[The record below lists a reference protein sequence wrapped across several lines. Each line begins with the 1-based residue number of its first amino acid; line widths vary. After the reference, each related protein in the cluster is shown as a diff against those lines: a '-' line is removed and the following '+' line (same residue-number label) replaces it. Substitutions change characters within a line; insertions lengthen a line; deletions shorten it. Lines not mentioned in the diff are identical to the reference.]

1 MFVVGAK
8 TFSVTCLHESL
19 IAMHDGS
26 SLEASQLRI
35 VASGSCS
42 DYEPRPY
49 KWKFSFNR
57 WGMEMGQAD
66 PKSLV
71 PVYVTGLAE

>member
-26 SLEASQLRI
+26 SLEASQLRV

-42 DYEPRPY
+42 DYEPHPY
-49 KWKFSFNR
+49 QLRFSVNR
-57 WGMEMGQAD
+57 WLVEMGQTD

-71 PVYVTGLAE
+71 PVYITGLA

>member
-1 MFVVGAK
+1 MFVMGAK

-26 SLEASQLRI
+26 SLGASQLRV

-42 DYEPRPY
+42 DYEPRP
-49 KWKFSFNR
+49 
-57 WGMEMGQAD
+57 
-66 PKSLV
+66 
-71 PVYVTGLAE
+71 